1 MGFRLFAMDTWFW
14 QAPGW
19 YPVAVRWEML
29 QTLGD
34 DGGYHVLGPEAAWQ
48 EVPLLAQVPARYG
61 LEVAAVWFSLDLT
74 WPPDSA
80 PYQRRLHLVETLRG
94 CSALEV
100 ALLASDPATRPS
112 DPALDGLACERLA
125 PLIERAAARGLTLS
139 LYPHRGY
146 WLEKT
151 DDALRLWRAI
161 GQPTVGVVFSSY
173 HWAAADGQDLGAL
186 LGRAAPAL
194 RSVNLCGGRRLRLG
208 DRTLTL
214 VEPLDQ
220 GDLDTFAL
228 LGLLCA
234 TGYQGP
240 VILQGYGL
248 GGDIYAQLARARQVF
263 REMAARL
270 ARFPHWGRL
279 APRTP

>member
-1 MGFRLFAMDTWFW
+1 MGYRLFAMDTWFW

-19 YPVAVRWEML
+19 YPFAVRWEML
-29 QTLGD
+29 QTLGY

-48 EVPLLAQVPARYG
+48 EVPLLAQVPSRYG

-74 WPPDSA
+74 WPRDSA
-80 PYQRRLHLVETLRG
+80 PYQRRRHLVETLTG

-100 ALLASDPATRPS
+100 AILASDPAIRPS
-112 DPALDGLACERLA
+112 DPALDGLAIERLA

-146 WLEKT
+146 WLERT
-151 DDALRLWRAI
+151 DDALRLWQAI

-173 HWAAADGQDLGAL
+173 HWYAADRQDLAAL
-186 LGRAAPAL
+186 LTRAAPAL
-194 RSVNLCGGRRLRLG
+194 RSVNLCGCRTLRCG
-208 DRTLTL
+208 DRTLPL

-228 LGLLCA
+228 LGLLR
-234 TGYQGP
+234 TIGYQGP
-240 VILQGYGL
+240 IILQGYGL
-248 GGDIYAQLARARQVF
+248 GGDIYAQLARARRTL
-263 REMAARL
+263 REMEERL

-279 APRTP
+279 APQGS